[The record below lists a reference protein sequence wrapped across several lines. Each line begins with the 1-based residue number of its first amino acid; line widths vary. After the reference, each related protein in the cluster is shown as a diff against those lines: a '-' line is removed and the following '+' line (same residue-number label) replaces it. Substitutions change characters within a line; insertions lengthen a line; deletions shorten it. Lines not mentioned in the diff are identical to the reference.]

1 MNPMTVLTT
10 KTVFVETDPV
20 SARVLRDRI
29 ENAGKDEE
37 FGSFEYSYE
46 YDKDIQQAS
55 YVLTGDDALIEKIL
69 ALLAESVT
77 QEERKQNIRAERLR
91 TGFYRRAALLAASA
105 ASMVLSV
112 MLLHESK

>member
-1 MNPMTVLTT
+1 MNPITVLTT

-20 SARVLRDRI
+20 SARVLLARI
-29 ENAGKDEE
+29 ENACKNET

-55 YVLTGDDALIEKIL
+55 YVLTGNDELIEQIL
-69 ALLAESVT
+69 ALLAEPVT
-77 QEERKQNIRAERLR
+77 QEERRESIRAERVR